1 MLLKLTNNSSSSNEE
16 FKRYLILINIDSD
29 DFFLSYFSLLLVSI
43 EKVYQTLKTLFDHI
57 SKRLEVRQKYST
69 TRLTRFSVFGK

>member
-29 DFFLSYFSLLLVSI
+29 DFFLSYFSLVLVSI
-43 EKVYQTLKTLFDHI
+43 QRVFDHI
-57 SKRLEVRQKYST
+57 SKRLEIRQKYSAT
-69 TRLTRFSVFGK
+69 PRIFNCLRGLSC